1 MVADLK
7 VKVIVWGVHP
17 LGSMNV
23 HISCGNLL
31 VTFKRKICL
40 DDSIK
45 ERKFI
50 KMTFVCVE
58 MTKCGVKVLINNR
71 VGTGDHLLFVLVPF
85 KCNPACFL
93 NIT

>member
-45 ERKFI
+45 EVYQNDI
-50 KMTFVCVE
+50 CL
-58 MTKCGVKVLINNR
+58 CGN
-71 VGTGDHLLFVLVPF
+71 D
-85 KCNPACFL
+85 FL
-93 NIT
+93 WSYGSD